1 MYSVSK
7 QILITLILFL
17 IGDTK
22 SKDDLAVIIL
32 SHSQYSRYRSVLKRI
47 AGCEKE
53 WMNNSLI
60 VALGGF
66 TTPTRRTYVLFCRDN
81 FDYAELEEHPHLCNH
96 LGNYVLDLI
105 CCELIDVFVLFVK

>member
-1 MYSVSK
+1 MKKNLICFLTIRFKLK
-7 QILITLILFL
+7 QISIFL
-17 IGDTK
+17 GDTK
-22 SKDDLAVIIL
+22 GLDDLAVIIL

-47 AGCEKE
+47 AGCEKK

-96 LGNYVLDLI
+96 LGISQISNALHYHL
-105 CCELIDVFVLFVK
+105 

>member
-1 MYSVSK
+1 M
-7 QILITLILFL
+7 
-17 IGDTK
+17 
-22 SKDDLAVIIL
+22 IIL

-53 WMNNSLI
+53 WMNSSLI

-66 TTPTRRTYVLFCRDN
+66 TTPTRKTYVLFCRDN

-96 LGNYVLDLI
+96 LGKHFSIISEQLI
-105 CCELIDVFVLFVK
+105 FIIIYLFIYFHVII

>member
-1 MYSVSK
+1 M
-7 QILITLILFL
+7 
-17 IGDTK
+17 
-22 SKDDLAVIIL
+22 IIV

-66 TTPTRRTYVLFCRDN
+66 TTPTRRSYVLFCRDN

-96 LGNYVLDLI
+96 LGKYFSDCTFILVW
-105 CCELIDVFVLFVK
+105 FVNLNIGTKANSFL

>member
-1 MYSVSK
+1 MNYE
-7 QILITLILFL
+7 QIFIFL
-17 IGDTK
+17 GDTK
-22 SKDDLAVIIL
+22 GLDDLAVIIL

-47 AGCEKE
+47 AGCEKK

-96 LGNYVLDLI
+96 LGISQIHMFYIIAISIL
-105 CCELIDVFVLFVK
+105 